1 MPRPPLLL
9 LAGYLALRAVLLAQP
24 GYEDDLKAYRRWAL
38 AAAKSGIASVYRE
51 SDMDYPPVYA
61 YVLAPLGSAYASL
74 ASEADIRRGRVH
86 PALWRALAKLP
97 PLLFDLLTATLL
109 FFAVRASTGAASAWP
124 TAVAGAYLTN
134 PGVVFDTGLW
144 GHPDSVL
151 GFLVL
156 AAFLALDR
164 LGAAPAFALLTLA
177 CLMKPLGAPLFP
189 LLALA
194 VALRHLPAAPG
205 ARAWRAAALA
215 AARDLAGAGL
225 AAAGV
230 AALVFLPFGLAGT
243 LDEVAARVASDLG
256 AMPYTSVNA
265 HNVWFLLGPWRDA
278 EAPVL
283 GPLTPSALGL
293 MAFGAVYL
301 AVARAALRA
310 ARESGGGVPR
320 DALLAQASLVAA
332 AFFMLATHM
341 HENHLFLALP
351 LLAPLLPRGRA
362 WQLAY
367 VALSVGVLLNLALH
381 DPVLPG
387 LAPFSW
393 GGDSGVPRPSHGRTF
408 FGMELA
414 LVRLATVLNLCAGAA
429 FAALV
434 LGPRGAR
441 LARPA
446 GEGDHQ
452 DAFR

>member
-9 LAGYLALRAVLLAQP
+9 LAGYLGLRAVLLVQP

-38 AAAKSGIASVYRE
+38 AAAKGGVASVYHD

-61 YVLAPLGSAYASL
+61 YLLLPLGSAYASL
-74 ASEADIRRGRVH
+74 ASDADVRKGLVD

-97 PLLFDLLTATLL
+97 PLLFDLLTASLL
-109 FFAVRASTGAASAWP
+109 FLAVRGSAGAASAWP

-134 PGVVFDTGLW
+134 PGVVFDTGIW
-144 GHPDSVL
+144 GHPDSIL
-151 GFLVL
+151 GFLTL

-164 LGAAPAFALLTLA
+164 YGPAPAFALLALA
-177 CLMKPLGAPLFP
+177 TLMKPLGAPLFP

-205 ARAWRAAALA
+205 PRAWRAAAPA
-215 AARDLAGAGL
+215 AARELAVGGL
-225 AAAGV
+225 AAATT
-230 AALVFLPFGLAGT
+230 AALIFLPFAMAGT
-243 LDEVAARVASDLG
+243 LGEVAARIAGDLG

-278 EAPVL
+278 DAPVL

-293 MAFGAVYL
+293 MAFGVVYL

-320 DALLAQASLVAA
+320 DALLAQASLLAA

-351 LLAPLLPRGRA
+351 LLTPLLPRGRA

-393 GGDSGVPRPSHGRTF
+393 GGDTGVPRPSHGRTF
-408 FGMELA
+408 FGVELA
-414 LVRLATVLNLCAGAA
+414 LVRLATALNVCAFAA

>member
-1 MPRPPLLL
+1 
-9 LAGYLALRAVLLAQP
+9 
-24 GYEDDLKAYRRWAL
+24 
-38 AAAKSGIASVYRE
+38 
-51 SDMDYPPVYA
+51 MDYPPVYA
-61 YVLAPLGSAYASL
+61 YLLSPLGSLYASL
-74 ASEADIRRGRVH
+74 ASEADVRQGRVD

-97 PLLFDLLTATLL
+97 PLVFDLLTAALL
-109 FFAVRASTGAASAWP
+109 FLAVRASAGAASAWP

-151 GFLVL
+151 GFLAL
-156 AAFLALDR
+156 AAFVALDR
-164 LGAAPAFALLTLA
+164 LGPATAFALLTLA
-177 CLMKPLGAPLFP
+177 ALTKPLGAPLVP

-194 VALRHLPAAPG
+194 IALRHLPAARG
-205 ARAWRAAALA
+205 RATWRAAARA
-215 AARDLAGAGL
+215 AARDLAVAGL
-225 AAAGV
+225 AAAGTV
-230 AALVFLPFGLAGT
+230 ALVFLPFALAGA
-243 LDEVAARVASDLG
+243 LGGVAARLAGDLG

-265 HNVWFLLGPWRDA
+265 HNLWFLLGPWRDA
-278 EAPVL
+278 ETPVL
-283 GPLTPSALGL
+283 GPLTPSVLGL
-293 MAFGAVYL
+293 MAFGVVYL

-310 ARESGGGVPR
+310 ARAAGGGVPR

-367 VALSVGVLLNLALH
+367 VALSVGVLLNLALL

-387 LAPFSW
+387 LGPFSW
-393 GGDSGVPRPSHGRTF
+393 GGDTGVPRPSHGRTF
-408 FGMELA
+408 FGVELA
-414 LVRLATVLNLCAGAA
+414 LVRLATALNVCAFAA

-434 LGPRGAR
+434 LGPRGTR

-446 GEGDHQ
+446 GGGDHQ
-452 DAFR
+452 DASR